1 LVLLREARAFFFGGS
16 SARSNPSAVQ
26 VTHLLFPFDTDAIRS
41 PSAIQ
46 PTGST
51 RARPVVVSRP
61 YVRRKVVR
69 IRQSLRSFERR
80 VVVVVVV
87 VVALKKAHA
96 AVRTS
101 QYRRFRR
108 RVSSS
113 SSSRAPSRREI
124 ASRATIDSFVGRK
137 NKEKGVQVQKKNKT

>member
-1 LVLLREARAFFFGGS
+1 MLLREARAFFFGGS

-26 VTHLLFPFDTDAIRS
+26 VTHLLFPFDTDAICL

-69 IRQSLRSFERR
+69 TVSHSVR
-80 VVVVVVV
+80 
-87 VVALKKAHA
+87 LKDA
-96 AVRTS
+96 
-101 QYRRFRR
+101 
-108 RVSSS
+108 SSS
-113 SSSRAPSRREI
+113 SSSR
-124 ASRATIDSFVGRK
+124 
-137 NKEKGVQVQKKNKT
+137 